1 MTIVHKAVA
10 ESNGLDFVLS
20 DATVDRYGDIV
31 DPDGWDLKNFKK
43 NPIALFGHNSNFP
56 VGKWSDLRVEDG
68 KLKGRLNLAKRG
80 TSYRLDELIG
90 LIEQGILRAV
100 SVGFR
105 PLKAEPMDPERPYGP
120 QKYLKQEL
128 LETSVVSVPANPAAL
143 ALAKSMHVSDETL
156 VLAFGEQATMRRDL
170 SAPGEHADDATADE
184 ERARA
189 AALPRP
195 KGTTM
200 TTKTISQ
207 RVIDAKTSLAT
218 KQATRDEL
226 TGADTLDHAAI
237 TAINDEIETLGKD
250 IEVLERTEKS
260 MGNAAAP
267 AVNRQPLGF
276 KAEKLTGVDLMVRR
290 ALVHGLAAQ
299 MGGGIAEPELV
310 KRVLEQRYPD
320 HDEATSAIVT
330 RGAAPVATT
339 GTSGFVSQLVQ
350 STWAG
355 FLDALRGPS
364 VYPGLRDRGYGV
376 SFDSAGTAY
385 LPQRTGSGA
394 NGSFFAEGSPIRV
407 GRITV
412 AAPTFT
418 SRKMGVIIPFTREAA
433 KRSTPQ
439 LEGVLRR
446 SIIEDTAVTLDS
458 ILLDA
463 TAGDTIRPAGLL
475 YGVSATASGYGGADY
490 TAVKED
496 FKALLAPFI
505 AANAADNITVI
516 MNPAQALA
524 IGMMDGPDNNS
535 AWFSAISSRVNIVE
549 STNATANRLIAIRN
563 TDFATALGDMPEFE
577 ISNQATIH
585 MEDASPAD
593 IVSGGSAASGAVKSM
608 FQTDSSALRMVMDVS
623 WTMARSG
630 MVAWIDGTSY

>member
-1 MTIVHKAVA
+1 MTVIHKAVA
-10 ESNGLDFVLS
+10 ESSGLDFVLS
-20 DATVDRYGDIV
+20 DATVDRYGDVV
-31 DPDGWDLKNFKK
+31 DPTGWDLRNFKK

-56 VGKWSDLRVEDG
+56 VGKWSDLRIEDG
-68 KLKGRLNLAKRG
+68 KLKGKLNLAKRG

-143 ALAKSMHVSDETL
+143 ALAKSMNISDETMT
-156 VLAFGEQATMRRDL
+156 LAFGEQAEMTRRDM
-170 SAPGEHADDATADE
+170 SAPGEHADPTTKE
-184 ERARA
+184 QERTRVGLR
-189 AALPRP
+189 LPP

-200 TTKTISQ
+200 TKTISQ
-207 RVIDAKTSLAT
+207 RVQDAKDSLVA
-218 KQATRDEL
+218 KQKSRDDL
-226 TGADTLDHAAI
+226 VNADTLDHDAI
-237 TAINDEIETLGKD
+237 NAINDEIETLTKD
-250 IEVLERTEKS
+250 VAVLERTEKNV
-260 MGNAAAP
+260 GTAVVAP
-267 AVNRQPLGF
+267 NVNRQPLGF
-276 KAEKLTGVDLMVRR
+276 KAEKIGGLDLLVRR
-290 ALVHGLAAQ
+290 ALVHGVALHTQ
-299 MGGGIAEPELV
+299 RPVE
-310 KRVLEQRYPD
+310 KVLEERYPG
-320 HDEATSAIVT
+320 HDEATHEIVI

-350 STWAG
+350 STWAD

-407 GRITV
+407 GRVTV

-446 SIIEDTAVTLDS
+446 AIIEDTAVTLDG

-463 TAGDTIRPAGLL
+463 TAGDTVRPAGLL
-475 YGVSATASGYGGADY
+475 NGVSATASGYGGGDY
-490 TAVKED
+490 VAVKED

-524 IGMMDGPDNNS
+524 IDMMDGPDNNPN
-535 AWFSAISSRVNIVE
+535 WFTALRARVNIVE
-549 STNATANRLIAIRN
+549 STNATANRMIAIRN

-577 ISNQATIH
+577 VSNQATIH
-585 MEDASPAD
+585 MEDASPTD
-593 IVSGGSAASGAVKSM
+593 IVSSGTAASGAVKNM
-608 FQTDSSALRMVMDVS
+608 FQTDSSALRMIMDVS